1 MAKTGMSPVE
11 RMAKQQVKPIL
22 SSTPK
27 TVSPDDPFG
36 LLGSDPVYSVAPV
49 ATAPASG
56 QNFVGPTLDPT
67 LISKRAEVTAKGDE
81 AIGAGV
87 PAGDVASIV
96 AGKGDPNRG
105 FLAPAKWLG
114 NVIKNIYD
122 VDLVPGEGSFQ
133 PLVKAANFDII
144 PGSREFKP
152 IKATGKA
159 AATVGTRALVVASPA
174 IDKLDFGRRVVT
186 SLLKEVGDEVAVW
199 RGTRER
205 GQAGQG
211 EFRGKGGFSLD
222 DFLFQTTKEG
232 GLDGGEFFADIKNPY
247 ANQLLGFMADVFLDP
262 LTFVSGPGGIIKTA
276 VSKGAVTGSAKV
288 AARIASAEADR
299 VAQVFA
305 KKLAQEA
312 LEDAVKLG
320 DNVAASAAK
329 KAIANA
335 DRLTAQAERYLAS
348 QTAPRQFGRTNAQ
361 ALADRVLGIRDDAQ
375 KSIDEITARLRGVP
389 GGVPTPVNIP
399 ATAADAQKLLDDI
412 GRGLPVDFDITDA
425 QKLFDAR
432 RTVEALTDDVIKDIQ
447 SKGLSGLAGGYLDII
462 KGVRTPAQEVLG
474 VRGGLRI
481 YNPLSVFGSGLPTR
495 IPIKGTE
502 TITNVAGRLIADS
515 RIGIGVK
522 SAPLLN
528 LITPAGEGGLGL
540 ENVAQLRTQLR
551 LGQLPAD
558 RAVEVT
564 RLLALDDAVRAAV
577 PNEDKIAG
585 AIAKKYEVQ
594 RFTDDELTSII
605 PYLQGVSNPA
615 TLVGKQ
621 KEAFESVK
629 GLLDEYFDYSSKAS
643 GGAGFV
649 PQARQNYFP
658 QMQSDEAIRWAK
670 KNPKKADAL
679 AKSLKVDRTWFVGNF
694 RARDLAEND
703 MWFGTKLK
711 ASDLNVERLN
721 QIAKDSGLINFD
733 YFDTNVR
740 KVLSKYAS
748 THARFAALQ
757 KALGE
762 LPERAPNMFLRGD
775 GGINAV
781 QLVPGGRP
789 SALPL
794 YQQMGVQ
801 LVDIKALEQIR
812 PQELKQILDQVKSL
826 VGKVDA
832 PVIVKQDFEKEMID
846 LIDYVD
852 NLGVGTGLG
861 AAGGIPPA
869 LLTTLKDES
878 VKLAQLI
885 DMEARGLSQA
895 LSSIPDA
902 KWVEVKNVIN
912 NGFIAL
918 NDITAPNILAK
929 PEIAMMWQNIQRIS
943 DPKFREVLL
952 DFQKNANQFFKS
964 YVTLRPGFALRN
976 IYSNFFQMVGA
987 GATYPNMK
995 QGMRLY
1001 GAVND
1006 GLGKGLTPRAVATK
1020 IVNDG
1025 RIISVSAKNKQEAI
1039 NSIVDALNYSGATGF
1054 GQFGEIAG
1062 GFNVGGRGFLRVG
1075 EPTGKLP
1082 FTNKQIPGGKSASKF
1097 VGGGVDKFQKGNQKL
1112 EEYTRFMLHWD
1123 GVKKGLN
1130 AQEAAARTKKFLI
1143 DYNDLSKLDAKMKQI
1158 IPFWMFMSHNLPLQM
1173 QIMWSNPKA
1182 YAWYNSARRNLEDT
1196 RTEEEGGITVPSY
1209 MKDRGVF
1216 ATEEEGFG
1224 KLLPGNVINP
1234 GLPFP
1239 GGGETGIAGYITE
1252 PFKQLSGVS
1261 PYLRAPVEAFL
1272 RGDSG
1277 EKFFTGGKVVPSEFA
1292 DQSFARKLLYLGQ
1305 ELIAPKSPL
1314 ASIVAMTPLRRNELL
1329 QTILGLKSDPED
1341 PLTQEL
1347 ASALQWG
1354 GLPFTTVRT
1363 EQEIREYQ
1371 SRLYDLADAI
1381 TKAGKAGKRED
1392 KQILE
1397 DLQNNPVIEEDNFDP
1412 FGLLD

>member
-1 MAKTGMSPVE
+1 MAKTGASPVE
-11 RMAKQQVKPIL
+11 RLAKRQVQPIL
-22 SSTPK
+22 SATPK
-27 TVSPDDPFG
+27 TVDPNDPWG
-36 LLGSDPVYSVAPV
+36 VLGSTSVAPV

-67 LISKRAEVTAKGDE
+67 IISKRAEVTAKGGE

-105 FLAPAKWLG
+105 FLGPAKAVGGFLKGVLG
-114 NVIKNIYD
+114 TAVPD
-122 VDLVPGEGSFQ
+122 VVPFTRIDISDTLKPVGKVTGTIG
-133 PLVKAANFDII
+133 LKALTAAN
-144 PGSREFKP
+144 P
-152 IKATGKA
+152 
-159 AATVGTRALVVASPA
+159 AL
-174 IDKLDFGRRVVT
+174 DKLDFGRRVVT

-232 GLDGGEFFADIKNPY
+232 GIGGGEAFADIKNPY

-262 LTFVSGPGGIIKTA
+262 LSYVSGPGGIAKTA
-276 VSKGAVTGSAKV
+276 VGKGAVTGSKKV
-288 AARIASAEADR
+288 AVKIASAEADR

-320 DNVAASAAK
+320 DNVAASAAQ

-348 QTAPRQFGRTNAQ
+348 QTAPRQFGRANAQ

-425 QKLFDAR
+425 QQLFDAR

-481 YNPLSVFGSGLPTR
+481 YNPLSVFPFGLPNR

-515 RIGIGVK
+515 RIGVGIK
-522 SAPLLN
+522 SARLLN
-528 LITPAGEGGLGL
+528 LITPTGEGGLIGS
-540 ENVAQLRTQLR
+540 EDIVRLRTQLR

-558 RAVEVT
+558 EAAEAT
-564 RLLALDDAVRAAV
+564 RLLSLNDAYTAAV
-577 PNEDKIAG
+577 SNERKIAG
-585 AIAKKYEVQ
+585 ATLENADIK
-594 RFTDDELTSII
+594 RFDDQTLKNII
-605 PYLQGVSNPA
+605 PYLQGAKNPA
-615 TLVGKQ
+615 TLIGLE
-621 KEAFESVK
+621 KEAFDSIK
-629 GLLDEYFDYSSKAS
+629 GLLDGFYDYASKAS

-658 QMQSDEAIRWAK
+658 QMQSDEAIRWASR
-670 KNPKKADAL
+670 NPKEVERL
-679 AKSLKVDRTWFVGNF
+679 AKSMGVDRTWFVGNF
-694 RARDLAEND
+694 RARNLGVDD

-721 QIAKDSGLINFD
+721 QIAKDSGLIKFD

-740 KVLSKYAS
+740 NVLSKYAN
-748 THARFAALQ
+748 THAQFSALQ
-757 KALGE
+757 KTLGE
-762 LPERAPNMFLRGD
+762 LPERAPELFLRGA

-794 YQQMGVQ
+794 YQQMGAQ

-826 VGKVDA
+826 VGKIDA

-861 AAGGIPPA
+861 AAGGISPA

-895 LSSIPDA
+895 LSSVPDA
-902 KWVEVKNVIN
+902 KWAEVKNVIN

-929 PEIAMMWQNIQRIS
+929 PEIALLFQNIQRIS
-943 DPKFREVLL
+943 DPSFRSAA
-952 DFQKNANQFFKS
+952 QAYIKSYNQFFKS
-964 YVTLRPGFALRN
+964 YVTLRPGFAFRN
-976 IYSNFFQMVGA
+976 LYSNYFQIVGA
-987 GATYPNMK
+987 GATPNNIV
-995 QGMRLY
+995 QGQLLHK
-1001 GAVND
+1001 VVQ
-1006 GLGKGLTPRAVATK
+1006 KGLDQGLSPRAIATK
-1020 IVNDG
+1020 IVNDKK
-1025 RIISVSAKNKQEAI
+1025 IIKVSAKNAQETI
-1039 NSIVDALNYSGATGF
+1039 NSIVDAINYSGATGF
-1054 GQFGEIAG
+1054 GQYGEVAKTLG
-1062 GFNVGGRGFLRVG
+1062 VGGRGVLRGV
-1075 EPTGKLP
+1075 PR
-1082 FTNKQIPGGKSASKF
+1082 NSASAYLGK
-1097 VGGGVDKFQKGNQKL
+1097 GIDKWQEINSSL
-1112 EEYTRFMLHWD
+1112 EAGSRFILHWD

-1143 DYNDLSKLDAKMKQI
+1143 DYNDLSKLDATMKQVV
-1158 IPFWMFMSHNLPLQM
+1158 PFWMFMSHNLPLQM
-1173 QIMWSNPKA
+1173 QMMWSNPKA

-1196 RTEEEGGITVPSY
+1196 RTEEEGGVTVPSY
-1209 MKDRGVF
+1209 MKDRGAF

-1224 KLLPGNVINP
+1224 KFLPGNVITP

-1239 GGGETGIAGYITE
+1239 GGGESGIAGYITE
-1252 PFKQLSGVS
+1252 PIKQLSGVS
-1261 PYLRAPVEAFL
+1261 PLFRAPVEAFL
-1272 RGDSG
+1272 RGESG

-1292 DQSFARKLLYLGQ
+1292 DQPFERKLLYLAQ

-1314 ASIVAMTPLRRNELL
+1314 ASVVTIIPGANQNRLL
-1329 QTILGLKSDPED
+1329 QTLLGLKDDPED
-1341 PLTQEL
+1341 PLTKQI

-1354 GLPFTTVRT
+1354 GLPFNTVRT
-1363 EQEIREYQ
+1363 EQQIREYQ

-1397 DLQNNPVIEEDNFDP
+1397 DLESVPVVEGNTEDPWGVLNP
-1412 FGLLD
+1412 